1 MDNNTQIEV
10 RVLIQQLL
18 GMPEN
23 SVRPADVSQP
33 TTGSE
38 YAIVQLTD
46 MEAQGWGG
54 SSKDAYQTG
63 IATLTIDFMG
73 DRAARN
79 ARALPLAMQTHYAVD
94 TLIGLNIGY
103 LGCSSARD
111 LTSLEIERISRYQIK
126 MQLSYTTRYEQPP
139 QIPDTGNIETVP
151 IGMIAEP

>member
-1 MDNNTQIEV
+1 MDNNTQIEL

-33 TTGSE
+33 RTGSE
-38 YAIVQLTD
+38 YAIVQVSD

-63 IATLTIDFMG
+63 VATLTIDFMG

-79 ARALPLAMQTHYAVD
+79 ARALPLAMQTNYATD
-94 TLIGLNIGY
+94 TLIALNVGY
-103 LGCSSARD
+103 LGCDMARD

-126 MQLSYTTRYEQPP
+126 MQLSYVAKYEKPLD
-139 QIPDTGNIETVP
+139 IPDAGNIETVP

>member
-1 MDNNTQIEV
+1 MDNNTQIEL

-33 TTGSE
+33 RTGSE
-38 YAIVQLTD
+38 YAIVQLAD
-46 MEAQGWGG
+46 MVGQGWGG

-63 IATLTIDFMG
+63 VATLTIDFMG

-79 ARALPLAMQTHYAVD
+79 ARALPLAMQTNYAVD

-103 LGCSSARD
+103 LGCDMARD

-126 MQLSYTTRYEQPP
+126 MQLSYTARYEQPLD
-139 QIPDTGNIETVP
+139 IPDTGNIETVP

>member
-10 RVLIQQLL
+10 RVLIQTLL
-18 GMPEN
+18 GMPEH
-23 SVRPADVSQP
+23 SVRPADTSQP
-33 TTGSE
+33 IVGSD
-38 YAIVQLTD
+38 YAIVQVSD
-46 MEAQGWGG
+46 METQGWGG

-79 ARALPLAMQTHYAVD
+79 ARALPLAMQTNYAVD
-94 TLIGLNIGY
+94 TLIALNVGY
-103 LGCSSARD
+103 LGCDMARD

-126 MQLSYTTRYEQPP
+126 MQLSYVAKYEQPP